1 MEGLLVAVHPLD
13 ILLQAFA
20 VVEHLPALLGLARPL
35 ITLITAL
42 ITAVLITAASCSA
55 SICLG
60 CASLALRG
68 RLGSFESDGG
78 GIVEEG

>member
-35 ITLITAL
+35 ITL